1 MLHHVEIYVS
11 DLETS
16 RAFYDFLLTKL
27 GYSLYQ
33 EWDKGAVLKKR
44 RAVPGLCPNAT
55 GLPRGRLSPVPY
67 RSQSSGLSCGNTG

>member
-11 DLETS
+11 NLETS

-33 EWDKGAVLKKR
+33 EWEGDSLW
-44 RAVPGLCPNAT
+44 LFI
-55 GLPRGRLSPVPY
+55 SPS
-67 RSQSSGLSCGNTG
+67 R

>member
-11 DLETS
+11 NLETS

-33 EWDKGAVLKKR
+33 EWED
-44 RAVPGLCPNAT
+44 
-55 GLPRGRLSPVPY
+55 
-67 RSQSSGLSCGNTG
+67 GLSFKKADHYALYL

>member
-33 EWDKGAVLKKR
+33 EWEA
-44 RAVPGLCPNAT
+44 
-55 GLPRGRLSPVPY
+55 
-67 RSQSSGLSCGNTG
+67 GLSYKKAEQYL

>member
-33 EWDKGAVLKKR
+33 EWDKGLSYKKSR
-44 RAVPGLCPNAT
+44 EVPGLCPNTT
-55 GLPRGRLSPVPY
+55 GFPRARLSPLPY
-67 RSQSSGLSCGNTG
+67 WPQSSSFSCGNT